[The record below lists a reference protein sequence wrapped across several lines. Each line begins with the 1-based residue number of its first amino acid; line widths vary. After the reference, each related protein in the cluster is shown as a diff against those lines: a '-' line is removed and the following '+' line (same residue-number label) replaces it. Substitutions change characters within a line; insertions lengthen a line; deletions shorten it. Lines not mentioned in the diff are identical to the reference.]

1 MEEGRTVAA
10 ARDAAPSRDG
20 EVERHWLVMLQQL
33 TSGVAHELRNALN
46 GVAVNL
52 EVVRSRA
59 GRDGLAA
66 SALGSFAGSASD
78 QLEQVIAMTD
88 ALMVLARAGQDPAAI
103 GRTTD
108 QVAALVR
115 PALAANGGALDLVVE
130 GEGTTRV
137 PTAAARLFVAATVR
151 AALDAARSTDGGDAT
166 KESGTAL
173 TCRVR
178 EVAGEGGA
186 KGVELRVE
194 GAFARTPALEPALAK
209 LAKEYGVG
217 VRPTESSITST
228 FPA

>member
-10 ARDAAPSRDG
+10 ARDAATSRDG
-20 EVERHWLVMLQQL
+20 EVERRWLAMLQQL

-88 ALMVLARAGQDPAAI
+88 ALMALARAGQEPAAI

-130 GEGTTRV
+130 GEGTTHV
-137 PTAAARLFVAATVR
+137 PSAAARLFIAATLQS
-151 AALDAARSTDGGDAT
+151 ALNAARPSGDAV
-166 KESGTAL
+166 KESGASL
-173 TCRVR
+173 SCRVR
-178 EVAGEGGA
+178 EVDGQV

-194 GAFARTPALEPALAK
+194 GAFARTPTLDPTLAT
-209 LAKEYGVG
+209 LAREYGVG
-217 VRPTESSITST
+217 VLPAERSITST

>member
-1 MEEGRTVAA
+1 VEEGRTVAA
-10 ARDAAPSRDG
+10 APDAAVSRDG
-20 EVERHWLVMLQQL
+20 EVERHWLATLQRL

-59 GRDGLAA
+59 AREGLAA

-88 ALMVLARAGQDPAAI
+88 ALMALARAGQEPAAI

-130 GEGTTRV
+130 GEGTTRL
-137 PTAAARLFVAATVR
+137 PAAAARLFIAATLQ
-151 AALDAARSTDGGDAT
+151 AAISAARATGDAS
-166 KESGTAL
+166 KESGASL

-178 EVAGEGGA
+178 EAEGQE

-194 GAFARTPALEPALAK
+194 GAFARTPALDATLAT
-209 LAKEYGVG
+209 LAREYGVG
-217 VRPTESSITST
+217 VVPAESSITST

>member
-10 ARDAAPSRDG
+10 ARDAANNRDG
-20 EVERHWLVMLQQL
+20 EVERRWLAMLQQL

-59 GRDGLAA
+59 GREGLAA
-66 SALGSFAGSASD
+66 SALGSFAGSASE

-88 ALMVLARAGQDPAAI
+88 ALMALGRAGQEPVAI

-115 PALAANGGALDLVVE
+115 PVLAANGGALDLRVE

-137 PTAAARLFVAATVR
+137 PSAAARLFIAATLQ
-151 AALDAARSTDGGDAT
+151 AAMNAARPTGDAAKDSRVSLA
-166 KESGTAL
+166 
-173 TCRVR
+173 CRVA
-178 EVAGEGGA
+178 ELAGADEG

-194 GAFARTPALEPALAK
+194 GAFARTPMLDATLAT
-209 LAKEYGVG
+209 LAREYGVG
-217 VRPTESSITST
+217 VRPAESSITAT

>member
-1 MEEGRTVAA
+1 MREGRAVAA
-10 ARDAAPSRDG
+10 APDVATSRDG
-20 EVERHWLVMLQQL
+20 EVDRQWLATLQRL

-59 GRDGLAA
+59 GREGLAA

-78 QLEQVIAMTD
+78 QLEQVIVMTD
-88 ALMVLARAGQDPAAI
+88 ALMALARAGHEPPPI

-115 PALAANGGALDLVVE
+115 PTLVANGGALDLMVE

-137 PTAAARLFVAATVR
+137 PAVAARLFIAATIL
-151 AALDAARSTDGGDAT
+151 AAVQAARETDGA
-166 KESGTAL
+166 KVSGASL
-173 TCRVR
+173 SCRVR
-178 EVAGEGGA
+178 PASGKER
-186 KGVELRVE
+186 GVELRVE
-194 GAFARTPALEPALAK
+194 GAFARMPALDTTLETLAK
-209 LAKEYGVG
+209 DYGVG
-217 VRPTESSITST
+217 VQPAERSITST

>member
-10 ARDAAPSRDG
+10 ARDAANSRDG

-33 TSGVAHELRNALN
+33 TSAVAHELRNALN

-52 EVVRSRA
+52 EVVRSRS
-59 GRDGLAA
+59 GREGLAA

-88 ALMVLARAGQDPAAI
+88 ALMALARPGQEPVAI

-115 PALAANGGALDLVVE
+115 PVLAANGGALDLQVE

-137 PTAAARLFVAATVR
+137 PVAAARLFVAATLQAAVHATR
-151 AALDAARSTDGGDAT
+151 ADGAA
-166 KESGTAL
+166 KESGASL

-178 EVAGEGGA
+178 EGEGEG

-194 GAFARTPALEPALAK
+194 GAFARTPTLDATLAT
-209 LAKEYGVG
+209 LAREYGVG
-217 VRPTESSITST
+217 VRPAESSITST

>member
-1 MEEGRTVAA
+1 VEEGGTVAA
-10 ARDAAPSRDG
+10 ARDAATSRDG
-20 EVERHWLVMLQQL
+20 EVERHWLAMLQQL

-59 GRDGLAA
+59 GREGLAA

-88 ALMVLARAGQDPAAI
+88 ALMALTRAGQEPAAI

-115 PALAANGGALDLVVE
+115 PVLAAKGGTLDLAVE

-137 PTAAARLFVAATVR
+137 PAAAARLFIAATLR
-151 AALDAARSTDGGDAT
+151 AAVDAAGATGDAAKARAT
-166 KESGTAL
+166 VL
-173 TCRVR
+173 TCRVG
-178 EVAGEGGA
+178 ELAGEGEV

-194 GAFARTPALEPALAK
+194 GAFARIPTLDATLAT
-209 LAKEYGVG
+209 LAREYGVG
-217 VRPTESSITST
+217 VRPAESSITST

>member
-10 ARDAAPSRDG
+10 ARDAANDRDG
-20 EVERHWLVMLQQL
+20 EVERHWLAMLQQL

-59 GRDGLAA
+59 GREGLAA

-88 ALMVLARAGQDPAAI
+88 ALMALARPGQEPVAI

-115 PALAANGGALDLVVE
+115 PVLAANGGALELKVE

-137 PTAAARLFVAATVR
+137 PPAAARLFIAATLQ
-151 AALDAARSTDGGDAT
+151 AAMNAARATGDAT
-166 KESGTAL
+166 KDSGTSL
-173 TCRVR
+173 TCRVAER
-178 EVAGEGGA
+178 AGEGEG

-194 GAFARTPALEPALAK
+194 GAFARMPMLDATLAT
-209 LAKEYGVG
+209 LAREYGVG
-217 VRPTESSITST
+217 VRPAESSITST

>member
-1 MEEGRTVAA
+1 VEEGRTVAA
-10 ARDAAPSRDG
+10 ARDAAVSRDG
-20 EVERHWLVMLQQL
+20 EVERHWLATLQRL

-59 GRDGLAA
+59 AREGLAA

-88 ALMVLARAGQDPAAI
+88 ALMALARAGQEPAAI

-130 GEGTTRV
+130 GEGTTRL
-137 PTAAARLFVAATVR
+137 PAAAARLFIAATLQ
-151 AALDAARSTDGGDAT
+151 AAISAARATGDAS
-166 KESGTAL
+166 KESGASL

-178 EVAGEGGA
+178 EAEGQE

-194 GAFARTPALEPALAK
+194 GAFARTPALDATLAT
-209 LAKEYGVG
+209 LAREYGVG
-217 VRPTESSITST
+217 VVPAESSITST

>member
-1 MEEGRTVAA
+1 VEEGRTVAA
-10 ARDAAPSRDG
+10 ARDAAVSRDG
-20 EVERHWLVMLQQL
+20 EVERHWLATLQRL

-59 GRDGLAA
+59 AREGLAA

-88 ALMVLARAGQDPAAI
+88 ALMALARAGQEPAAI

-130 GEGTTRV
+130 GEGTTRL
-137 PTAAARLFVAATVR
+137 PAAAARLFIAATLQ
-151 AALDAARSTDGGDAT
+151 AAISAARATGDAS
-166 KESGTAL
+166 KENGASL

-178 EVAGEGGA
+178 EAEGQE

-194 GAFARTPALEPALAK
+194 GAFARTPALDAALAT
-209 LAKEYGVG
+209 LAREYGVG
-217 VRPTESSITST
+217 VVPAESSITST